1 MAMLTDDEFRALRNR
16 RTIWREAMV
25 QGIVAGMRI
34 ASLGLIA
41 AALAHIIRSLS

>member
-1 MAMLTDDEFRALRNR
+1 MLTDDEFRALRNR
-16 RTIWREAMV
+16 RIWREAMM
-25 QGIVAGMRI
+25 QGIVMGMRI